1 MTTLEQKR
9 GPEGVVCAVCRKP
22 VEPVALALT
31 QKIVSREA
39 TEFRCL
45 SCLAAMF
52 KTTGERLLETARL
65 YRDRGCVL
73 FKGIDLK

>member
-1 MTTLEQKR
+1 MTC
-9 GPEGVVCAVCRKP
+9 PVCQKP

-45 SCLAAMF
+45 ACLAARF
-52 KTTGERLLETARL
+52 GTSTERLLETARRYQDGGCIL
-65 YRDRGCVL
+65 FRGLVL
-73 FKGIDLK
+73 E